1 MPLKITLKP
10 NERMIIGGAVV
21 TNGNTKSDFIIE
33 NNVPILRQKDIMS
46 VKDAGSPG
54 SRIYFVIQL
63 MYIDEENLTTHHNT
77 YWKLV
82 QDFVKAAPSML
93 GLIDQIS
100 EHILSN
106 RHYQALK
113 LSKKL
118 IVYEQEEMSYAYESI
133 AGIQYHQQGDH
144 VRP

>member
-1 MPLKITLKP
+1 
-10 NERMIIGGAVV
+10 MIIGGAVV